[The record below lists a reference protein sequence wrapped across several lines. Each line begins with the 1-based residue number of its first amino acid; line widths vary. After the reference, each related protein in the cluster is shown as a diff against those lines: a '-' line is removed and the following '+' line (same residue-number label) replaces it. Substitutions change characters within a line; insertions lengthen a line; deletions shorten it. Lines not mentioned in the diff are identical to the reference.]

1 MTLIRSIRKSIV
13 SMTSTVLPETAA
25 NSEEKFRKVFVN
37 DAAENERLRRDC
49 HYASNRVSTSKYTL
63 VSFIPK
69 TLFEFFRVIA
79 NCYFLII
86 SIIQVATP
94 WSPTNKYTTAGPL
107 LIVLLVSMVKQGI
120 EDKKRHDADSIQNAR
135 QCRVLGQHGE
145 TVIKQWQALQVGDIL
160 LLGDREESPA
170 DVFILSTSEEEGRC
184 FVETC
189 NLDGETNLKRRSAIE
204 QVARNLGY
212 RQLNA
217 PMLPEAEHSKNVLQ
231 FRGFVEYEQPNNRLY
246 NFTGRMVFGSETV
259 PIGPTNIILRGCSIR
274 GCSYIYGLV
283 IFTGPETKLMQNAR
297 ATPSKQSSVYRMVNR
312 CILLVFLTQAV
323 LCIISTISNNVW
335 TSRYHRVLWYFGS
348 AITSSTR
355 LTDLVS
361 FFTFLILYNNLVP
374 ISLYVS
380 LDMVKVIQAKYIALD
395 KAMCHEGKFAI
406 ARTSDLNEELGQV
419 EYIFSDKTGTL
430 TRNIMEFRKCFIQGV
445 SYGYGTTEIGRA
457 VAELA
462 KRSASKAG
470 AQPAASDAD
479 APHDPRD
486 AQIEFDPTIH
496 FDDPRIIES
505 LAQNLPTA
513 AGIDEFLTVL
523 AVCHTVIPEENQQDG
538 TVAYRASSPDEEAL
552 VKAAKCLGYN
562 FVSPAPMVHV
572 RVTRK
577 HSAAVVRRYTVLN
590 VNEFNST
597 RKRMSVVVQT
607 EDGRYVLFCKG
618 ADNVILP
625 RSREDAHTA
634 TLNDELKRF
643 ASEGLR
649 TLVLARK
656 ELTEREY
663 LDWDAAYQRAVT
675 SLTNREELLAD
686 VAETIERDMTVVG
699 ATAIEDKLQEG
710 VPSAIFNLAQA
721 GIKIWMLT
729 GDKEETA
736 INIGHACR
744 LINDGMRLLLI
755 NKENLRE
762 LVEQVDALY
771 AREDVQALL
780 KSNSVSSRLAIV
792 CDGKSLV
799 HVFPPKNTLTPEIE
813 GVAKALA
820 RKILAMSSV
829 CQALIACRVSPAQ
842 KADIVN
848 LVRFQSARKVVTL
861 AIGDGA
867 NDVNMIQS
875 AHVGVGV
882 SGQEGVQAVN
892 ASDYAIAQFR
902 FLERLLLVHGR
913 FNYRRISKLILYSFY
928 KNVLLVIALF
938 LFNFFNG
945 QSGTSIFESFV
956 MAGWNFF
963 LALPIIAIGVFDED
977 VAPEQVLRH
986 PRLYVSGQRNEC
998 LNMVRFSA
1006 WIANA
1011 ILQAVLCFIVT
1022 LACTYHVPDLGD
1034 ALYLHGTV
1042 MYSVLLLT
1050 ANVKVVLE
1058 TRSWTK
1064 FNALFLVFSVWLYFF
1079 FLLVFPHIGSLGSE
1093 LVGVS
1098 FRMLGRPVYW
1108 LHMLL
1113 IPFASNVLD
1122 ISLKYIQTNYFPTM
1136 ANVLRERLVLKLRSA
1151 RVDAAGEDSAAVA
1164 QPQEQKAHAVIAKV
1178 PSSTASS
1185 RPHDAS
1191 MLGRSYRGF
1200 AFSSPDDTG
1209 PRREREIASLK
1220 VIQFHREAHP

>member
-1 MTLIRSIRKSIV
+1 
-13 SMTSTVLPETAA
+13 
-25 NSEEKFRKVFVN
+25 
-37 DAAENERLRRDC
+37 
-49 HYASNRVSTSKYTL
+49 
-63 VSFIPK
+63 
-69 TLFEFFRVIA
+69 
-79 NCYFLII
+79 
-86 SIIQVATP
+86 
-94 WSPTNKYTTAGPL
+94 
-107 LIVLLVSMVKQGI
+107 MVKQGI
-120 EDKKRHDADSIQNAR
+120 EDKKRHDADSVQNAR
-135 QCRVLGQHGE
+135 RCRVLGPHGE
-145 TVIKQWQALQVGDIL
+145 TVVKQWQALQVGDIL

-189 NLDGETNLKRRSAIE
+189 NLDGETNLKRRSAVE
-204 QVARNLGY
+204 QVARQLGY
-212 RQLNA
+212 RALNA
-217 PMLPEAEHSKNVLQ
+217 PMLVEAEHSRNVTQ
-231 FRGFVEYEQPNNRLY
+231 FQGFVEYEQPNNRLY

-274 GCSYIYGLV
+274 GCSHIYGLV
-283 IFTGPETKLMQNAR
+283 LFTGPETKLMQNAR

-323 LCIISTISNNVW
+323 LCVISTISNNVW
-335 TSRYHRVLWYFGS
+335 TTRYHHSLWYFGT
-348 AITSSTR
+348 AIASSTR
-355 LTDLVS
+355 LSDLVS

-395 KAMCHEGKFAI
+395 RAMCHDGKSAV

-462 KRSASKAG
+462 RRSASKAG
-470 AQPAASDAD
+470 VAGADTDDAH
-479 APHDPRD
+479 HDPRD
-486 AQIEFDPTIH
+486 AQVEFDPTIH
-496 FDDPRIIES
+496 FDDPRIIDA

-523 AVCHTVIPEENQQDG
+523 AVCHTVIPEENPQDG
-538 TVAYRASSPDEEAL
+538 SVAYRASSPDEEAL

-562 FVSPAPMVHV
+562 FVSPAPMVQV

-577 HSAAVVRRYTVLN
+577 HCAAVVRRYTVLN

-607 EDGRYVLFCKG
+607 EDGRYILFCKG

-625 RSREDAHTA
+625 RSRTDANTA
-634 TLNDELKRF
+634 ILNDELKRF

-656 ELTEREY
+656 ELSEREY

-686 VAETIERDMTVVG
+686 VAEAIERDMTVVG

-744 LINDGMRLLLI
+744 LINDSMRLLLI

-771 AREDVQALL
+771 ARDDVQALL
-780 KSNSVSSRLAIV
+780 QSRAVSNRLAIV

-799 HVFPPKNTLTPEIE
+799 HVFPPKNASTPEIE
-813 GVAKALA
+813 AVAKALA
-820 RKILAMSSV
+820 RKILSMASV

-848 LVRFQSARKVVTL
+848 LVRFQSPRKVVTL

-986 PRLYVSGQRNEC
+986 PRLYVAGQRNEC
-998 LNMVRFSA
+998 LNMTRFSA
-1006 WIANA
+1006 WIVNA
-1011 ILQAVLCFIVT
+1011 IFQAVLCFAVT
-1022 LACTYHVPDLGD
+1022 LLCTYHVPDLGD

-1042 MYSVLLLT
+1042 MYSVLLMT

-1064 FNALFLVFSVWLYFF
+1064 FNVLFLVFSVWLYFF
-1079 FLLVFPHIGSLGSE
+1079 FLLVFPHVGSLGSE

-1098 FRMLGRPVYW
+1098 FRMLGRCVAPPSLSTACALLPCVITPVG
-1108 LHMLL
+1108 
-1113 IPFASNVLD
+1113 SVEQTRVLAAHAAHPARVQLARHLAQVVRSS
-1122 ISLKYIQTNYFPTM
+1122 ISLFLSLCVSPAVGPAACRPTTSPRWPTSCVSGSCSSCGPRVWTPRM
-1136 ANVLRERLVLKLRSA
+1136 TRTQAVPSAGSHSSTTRPVSSWPSRRAQRRPLGPTKPRCWDVHVRASLRSRTWCGRHGHETRLTVVANAWRHRQIAALRSA
-1151 RVDAAGEDSAAVA
+1151 LQTTRGRGTSAR
-1164 QPQEQKAHAVIAKV
+1164 
-1178 PSSTASS
+1178 S
-1185 RPHDAS
+1185 R
-1191 MLGRSYRGF
+1191 RS
-1200 AFSSPDDTG
+1200 
-1209 PRREREIASLK
+1209 K
-1220 VIQFHREAHP
+1220 